1 MKYLILSVLL
11 TLTLSLTAKE
21 KIDYEVGD
29 ELKLKRDN
37 SVVLFYYKHDA
48 IELILNREFI
58 DSPYDLFIDAR
69 DLYRIKKGEKIRLV
83 ESFRDG
89 KIFKVELLKEKT
101 RRDYYFIE
109 FDSLRSYNLIKTET
123 ASG

>member
-21 KIDYEVGD
+21 KIVYEVGD

-48 IELILNREFI
+48 IELNLNREFI

-83 ESFRDG
+83 ESFRD
-89 KIFKVELLKEKT
+89 
-101 RRDYYFIE
+101 
-109 FDSLRSYNLIKTET
+109 
-123 ASG
+123 

>member
-1 MKYLILSVLL
+1 MKYLFLSVLL

-37 SVVLFYYKHDA
+37 SVILFHYKHDA

-89 KIFKVELLKEKT
+89 KIFKVELLKAKP
-101 RRDYYFIE
+101 RRDHYFIE
-109 FDSLRSYNLIKTET
+109 LDRLRSYNLIKTEST
-123 ASG
+123 SG